1 MNVRKRLV
9 TAFVLVALFVL
20 VLFGLV
26 AHRAALDA
34 NNVQELVLLEQVVTT
49 EVKTHLTALP
59 KTISLEQIRG
69 LLPHSES
76 PEFVFFAT
84 DHKNIIM
91 NQRGSQAVLDELTA
105 TFPLKEVLDS
115 PSHNGNITTEQYAFS
130 WAKSA
135 LPALPYT
142 LVLIHRKDP
151 ELPTFSVTLAKRL
164 AILAFVITWLAIWIA
179 LIASK
184 RIVATIDGQN
194 AALHHQALHDKLT
207 DLPNRYHFTSELDAL
222 IAGKR
227 ALTLF
232 IIDLNNLR
240 DINDTLGHTAGDQM
254 LRLASQRILALLP
267 AGAIASRFGGDEFA
281 VTVHIGS
288 DDEIAQLA
296 TRLNQAINQAYA
308 INGLEIMTH
317 ASIGAAL
324 YPNDAEDAAT
334 LIKRAETAMYHA
346 KQQRLAFQQ
355 YDSEIDP
362 YSVQRLALMAEMRHA
377 IEDNQLVAFYQ
388 PKIDLQTL
396 KTTSVETLVRWK
408 HPTRGMIPPNDF
420 IYLAEK
426 SDLIGKL
433 TLWVLEESLRQCRRW
448 QDQGIHISVAV
459 NLSAR
464 NLYDQHLAEQ
474 VDRLL
479 KKWAIPAEQL
489 KLEITESVI
498 MADPEAALATLNRL
512 HAMGIKLSVDDF
524 GTGYSSLSYLK
535 RLPVSEI
542 KIDRSFIM
550 DMLKNES
557 DSVIVKSTID
567 LAHNMGCIVVAE
579 GIEDEPTL
587 HHLIKLGCD
596 MAQGYFISRP
606 VAGADLTPWLS
617 DSRWA
622 A

>member
-1 MNVRKRLV
+1 MRLV
-9 TAFVLVALFVL
+9 TGFVLVALFVL
-20 VLFGLV
+20 LLFGLV

-34 NNVQELVLLEQVVTT
+34 NNNQALALLEQIIDT
-49 EVKTHLTALP
+49 EVRTHLTGLP
-59 KTISLEQIRG
+59 DTLSLEELRA

-76 PEFVFFAT
+76 PEFMFIAT
-84 DHKNIIM
+84 DHRRI
-91 NQRGSQAVLDELTA
+91 TA
-105 TFPLKEVLDS
+105 S
-115 PSHNGNITTEQYAFS
+115 PRISDAAFS
-130 WAKSA
+130 ELSATLPLQDVLARADTAGNSETDRHTFAWAKSA
-135 LPALPYT
+135 LPGLPYT
-142 LVLIHRKDP
+142 LLLIHRKNP
-151 ELPTFSVTLAKRL
+151 ALPSFSITLGKRL
-164 AILAFVITWLAIWIA
+164 AILAFLITWLAIWIA

-184 RIVATIDGQN
+184 RIVATLDEQN

-207 DLPNRYHFTSELDAL
+207 GLPNRYHFTSELEELLAR
-222 IAGKR
+222 AR

-240 DINDTLGHTAGDQM
+240 DINDTLGHGAGDQM
-254 LRLASQRILALLP
+254 LQAASQRIREILP
-267 AGAIASRFGGDEFA
+267 DAAVISRFGGDEFA
-281 VTVHIGS
+281 VVVHATS
-288 DDEIAQLA
+288 HEHTTQLA
-296 TRLNQAINQAYA
+296 AQLNQAINQSYA
-308 INGLEIMTH
+308 INDLEIMTN

-324 YPNDAEDAAT
+324 YPRDAQDAAT
-334 LIKRAETAMYHA
+334 LIKRAEAAMYHA
-346 KQQRLAFQQ
+346 KQERRAFQQ
-355 YDSEIDP
+355 YETEIDP

-377 IEDNQLVAFYQ
+377 IEDHQLVAFYQ
-388 PKIDLQTL
+388 PKVDLRTL
-396 KTTSVETLVRWK
+396 QTTSVETLVRWK
-408 HPTRGMIPPNDF
+408 HPTRGMIPPGDF

-433 TLWVLEESLRQCRRW
+433 TLWVLEESLRQCRTWR
-448 QDQGIHISVAV
+448 DLGLNLSMAV

-464 NLYDQHLAEQ
+464 NLYDQHLADQ
-474 VDRLL
+474 VGQLL
-479 KKWAIPAEQL
+479 HKWGVPAGQL

-498 MADPEAALATLNRL
+498 MADPEAALVTLNRL

-550 DMLKNES
+550 DMLKN
-557 DSVIVKSTID
+557 DNDTVIVKSTID

-587 HHLIKLGCD
+587 QHLIALGCD

-606 VAGADLTPWLS
+606 VSGADLTPWLTG
-617 DSRWA
+617 SRWA